1 MQNDGSSNG
10 AAHST
15 LSHLELR
22 SPPLPHTLVEA
33 MDLINNPDQLE
44 MDPVT
49 TMVERDPIVVAR
61 LLQIVNSAYYGLQRS
76 IDSVDRAV
84 VMLGPVAVTGIV
96 MGMNMLKLRN
106 ALEGPAARCF
116 LKLVRHCIATAFLTR
131 HLVEGP
137 ARAYP
142 KHSRQ
147 QIRRIGAS
155 FTAGLLHDFGKI
167 ILVYNFPREAVEL
180 YERQTVS
187 NQVTNTDSRELE
199 QLLFGFD
206 HTEAGEYVSR
216 KLDFPDALTDVI
228 RFHHEPFRT
237 SNDPEADR
245 LLRATAAADM
255 ASKALGYSSTSN
267 ISWETCTSDPIWAQ
281 ILETDSPQYTS
292 VEMLHDDIRAEED
305 QLQEYVQSLT
315 NATLSSVQD
324 ESPAQKPVTKPTGKN
339 ASRLR

>member
-1 MQNDGSSNG
+1 MRKNGSSNG
-10 AAHST
+10 KAHST

-106 ALEGPAARCF
+106 ALEGPAARSF
-116 LKLVRHCIATAFLTR
+116 VKLIRHCIATAFLTR
-131 HLVEGP
+131 HIAEGP
-137 ARAYP
+137 PRAYP
-142 KHSRQ
+142 DHTRQ
-147 QIRRIGAS
+147 QARRIGAS
-155 FTAGLLHDFGKI
+155 FTVGLLHDFGKI

-180 YERQTVS
+180 YERQTVAD
-187 NQVTNTDSRELE
+187 QVTSTDLRELE

-206 HTEAGEYVSR
+206 HTEAGEYVAR

-228 RFHHEPFRT
+228 RYHHDLDRT
-237 SNDPEADR
+237 SENCETDR
-245 LLRATAAADM
+245 LIRATAAANT
-255 ASKALGYSSTSN
+255 ASKALGFAFTNS
-267 ISWETCTSDPIWAQ
+267 IRWETCTSDPIWDK
-281 ILETDSPQYTS
+281 ILTPEFPQYQS
-292 VEMLHDDIRAEED
+292 AEMLFDDLRAQHD
-305 QLQEYVQSLT
+305 QLHEYVQNLT
-315 NATLSSVQD
+315 GATLSSIAD
-324 ESPAQKPVTKPTGKN
+324 KPAAQHTKN
-339 ASRLR
+339 DA